1 MCSGMGKGTR
11 ACKCGQGY
19 ERRCVAVQEC
29 ACACESIRGCMRM
42 CKGVGVVRGYARAC
56 EGV

>member
-1 MCSGMGKGTR
+1 MGKGTR